1 MVSLFS
7 LGSPIPPL
15 LSHLLS
21 PHSVA
26 PSVAHRAFPPL
37 VISTCGG
44 PLSFSQ
50 SLFSTR
56 SLLYMLSLT
65 TLMKSGIGCI
75 NARVSPAV
83 NHPPFHA
90 QARPGIRKANPPL
103 LFPQLLL
110 RPHPGRPLRLH
121 PLLPRGHRPLLFSH
135 LLSPPRRFPAL
146 PPRYHHLPHLR
157 TFSPLYSPIIKLSGH
172 SGPPAAAAAPHPGLP
187 RPRPLPLPTVRT
199 PKVPH
204 PTAALLPLVNF
215 PVTLSLLGEGFRPT
229 ADQEARRF
237 F

>member
-37 VISTCGG
+37 VISTCDGS
-44 PLSFSQ
+44 LSFSQ

-75 NARVSPAV
+75 NARVFPAV

-90 QARPGIRKANPPL
+90 QARLGTRKANPPL
-103 LFPQLLL
+103 LFPQLPL
-110 RPHPGRPLRLH
+110 RLHPGRPLRLH

-146 PPRYHHLPHLR
+146 PPRYPRLPHPR
-157 TFSPLYSPIIKLSGH
+157 TFSPYIIRS
-172 SGPPAAAAAPHPGLP
+172 
-187 RPRPLPLPTVRT
+187 
-199 PKVPH
+199 
-204 PTAALLPLVNF
+204 
-215 PVTLSLLGEGFRPT
+215 LSLVGIQVL
-229 ADQEARRF
+229 QQHHI
-237 F
+237 